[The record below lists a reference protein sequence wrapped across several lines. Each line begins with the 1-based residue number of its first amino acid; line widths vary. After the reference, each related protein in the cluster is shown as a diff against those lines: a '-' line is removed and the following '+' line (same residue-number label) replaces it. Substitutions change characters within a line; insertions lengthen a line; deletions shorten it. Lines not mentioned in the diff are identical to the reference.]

1 MRTSQ
6 LINGNIREI
15 VFSNCR
21 NVTLNLEAYKLHC
34 IQVPQ
39 FSIQEQNIG
48 MMDQTVDIL
57 GLCDDTVGYSKTE
70 EIENKPQTILE
81 NNLVF
86 EASKQQIGINGFNSK
101 ISSEDKKPLVY
112 NANIQRSYFVTLIPQ
127 TKVEFFRL
135 FGMTVV
141 GIVSIVLLYLIFD
154 TKSKGIRNYKAN
166 YHDLISKDNL
176 EGLILY
182 I

>member
-1 MRTSQ
+1 
-6 LINGNIREI
+6 
-15 VFSNCR
+15 
-21 NVTLNLEAYKLHC
+21 
-34 IQVPQ
+34 
-39 FSIQEQNIG
+39 
-48 MMDQTVDIL
+48 MDQTVDIL

-86 EASKQQIGINGFNSK
+86 EASKQEIGINGFNSK

-112 NANIQRSYFVTLIPQ
+112 NANIQRSYFVTMIPQ
-127 TKVEFFRL
+127 TKMEFLRL
-135 FGMTVV
+135 FGMTVA

-154 TKSKGIRNYKAN
+154 TKSKGNRNYKTN
-166 YHDLISKDNL
+166 SHDLIFKY
-176 EGLILY
+176 GLILF